1 MRALFDSAAALC
13 RRRSW
18 SPPLV
23 WLGATEGRCV
33 GRCVECA
40 PGPGSKM
47 GGRGIWDGTATG
59 KRVGP
64 HHGHLGRGGRVAPT
78 VGTLPRGGGRVG
90 RGGPRGGLGARDAD
104 QLVLV
109 LLGGAQGREGRR
121 HLGQRVRR
129 FLRGRVLHGAPWLLC
144 SLALGGFRGGLKHAT
159 HLFPGDRGRWS
170 VGATRLWRCV
180 ARG

>member
-47 GGRGIWDGTATG
+47 GRRGIWDGTATG

-78 VGTLPRGGGRVG
+78 VVGRRGPPGLAAPWSELYALRGKGRIQRQVMLLPVSDMPKHRQPERGYFSLPSNATARQEWFSAMGLEDQGGRHV
-90 RGGPRGGLGARDAD
+90 
-104 QLVLV
+104 Q
-109 LLGGAQGREGRR
+109 EG
-121 HLGQRVRR
+121 
-129 FLRGRVLHGAPWLLC
+129 
-144 SLALGGFRGGLKHAT
+144 
-159 HLFPGDRGRWS
+159 
-170 VGATRLWRCV
+170 
-180 ARG
+180 